1 MDEITEKSESTKRQQ
16 TIGVWLRAFE
26 SSDVVFFSNFLFIV
40 ILGILKVWMHMI
52 YAPKFI

>member
-1 MDEITEKSESTKRQQ
+1 MDEIREKSESTKRQQ

-40 ILGILKVWMHMI
+40 ILGIL
-52 YAPKFI
+52 